1 MTEPFI
7 SDEDQIAQMIIDYNI
22 TVPKNWDEYRT
33 AQRLEFIAHRML
45 LDGRTSTKH
54 SDMKEEGWLSNSQ
67 LERRR
72 RREVLSS
79 FGSLDEVPPK
89 RGVFSRT
96 YRKPR
101 D

>member
-1 MTEPFI
+1 M
-7 SDEDQIAQMIIDYNI
+7 SDEEQINKMIEEHNI
-22 TVPKNWDEYRT
+22 KLPKNWDQYRL
-33 AQRLEFIAHRML
+33 AQRLEYIAHRML
-45 LDGRTSTKH
+45 LDSRTSTKH
-54 SDMKEEGWLSNSQ
+54 SVMKEEGWLSDSQ

-96 YRKPR
+96 YRKK
-101 D
+101 DG

>member
-1 MTEPFI
+1 MN
-7 SDEDQIAQMIIDYNI
+7 SDDEQIARLIEEHNI
-22 TVPKNWDEYRT
+22 KLPKNWDEYRT

-45 LDGRTSTKH
+45 LDSRGTTKH
-54 SDMKEEGWLSNSQ
+54 SEMKEQGWLSNSQ

-72 RREVLSS
+72 RREILSN

-96 YRKPR
+96 YRKK

>member
-1 MTEPFI
+1 MN
-7 SDEDQIAQMIIDYNI
+7 SDDEQIARLIEEYNI
-22 TVPKNWDEYRT
+22 KLPKNWDEYRT

-45 LDGRTSTKH
+45 LDSRGTTKH
-54 SDMKEEGWLSNSQ
+54 SEMKEQGWLSNSQ

-72 RREVLSS
+72 RREILSN

-96 YRKPR
+96 YRKK